1 MPKAASRSQVT
12 VSLCSPR
19 SQPLDPKLPR
29 LPSLKL
35 PRPLRE
41 PPSPRLLL
49 PLPLLLQLLP
59 SLLLPLSLNPLP
71 SLRKLPR
78 SQPPS
83 LLLRRSQLP
92 SPRSQPPSLRRS
104 SRRQPSPLAEKE
116 ESEVT
121 DRLEIII
128 KTVSL
133 HIALAIRE
141 TIFTC
146 KSFLLSHAFFFRAEY
161 LKKHQLTHSI
171 LLFFKLYYVNIITKV
186 VFIYYLPN
194 R

>member
-12 VSLCSPR
+12 VSLCSPK
-19 SQPLDPKLPR
+19 SQPPDPKLPR

-35 PRPLRE
+35 LPRPIRE

-49 PLPLLLQLLP
+49 PLPLPLQLLP
-59 SLLLPLSLNPLP
+59 SLLLPLSLNLLP

-116 ESEVT
+116 ESEMT

-128 KTVSL
+128 KTISL

-146 KSFLLSHAFFFRAEY
+146 KTFFLSHAFFRAEY

-171 LLFFKLYYVNIITKV
+171 LLFFKLYHVNIITKV
-186 VFIYYLPN
+186 AFHILSS
-194 R
+194 